1 MVTVVSCLRLGK
13 LAFECDALVRFVDA
27 LDAIFR
33 LDDARKLLDY
43 FKGITWHIPA
53 DRPESNDI
61 SDFEFVGSHRL
72 LARFWRINR

>member
-43 FKGITWHIPA
+43 FKGIKSKA
-53 DRPESNDI
+53 
-61 SDFEFVGSHRL
+61 
-72 LARFWRINR
+72 